1 MKISAEQIKLWITEG
16 EHISME
22 FKRSRKSLSRS
33 AFETICAMLNR
44 AGGHILLGVEDD
56 GTIEGIED
64 AKGQQATLI
73 KDMNNE
79 QLIRPA
85 IFMHNEIVTVDGKD
99 VICITVPE
107 SRHIHSYKGN
117 IWDRNGEGDF
127 FVKSDDAIAMMA
139 LRKQDGSSENRV
151 YPQLRFEDFDQATFA
166 YMRKEIERRNPHH
179 SWLSMTDDE
188 ILRSRRMYLRDR
200 DGNEGYTMAAAL
212 LFGGPMALGIAG
224 RNCVSDLLYRTKPD
238 MTLYDDRLKLDCNIL
253 QAYSQIFQFCEKH
266 LDEKPYIGNDGQRI
280 SLRNAIMREWIINFL
295 IHREYAN
302 PSVARLV
309 ITPQCIM
316 SENANRPRYNSHVT
330 VEQLLP
336 FPKNPTIASVFREM
350 GWIEEVGAGAATF
363 KNYCPLFYAGHLPE
377 IEDGDDF
384 RCTLRLYKEGSD
396 QESDHVSD
404 QDGPVNEP
412 LNGQSNQDD
421 PLNGPL
427 NSQSNQDDPVN
438 GPLNGKSNQGD
449 GINDGIN
456 ATLSEEEKMM
466 LDCIMNNP
474 NITFD
479 ELIVELSKS
488 RSTIK
493 RIINRLR
500 ETGIISRDGSKKT
513 GTWVVSPKYNRP
525 KK

>member
-16 EHISME
+16 EYISME

-33 AFETICAMLNR
+33 AFDSICAMLNR

-56 GTIEGIED
+56 GTIEGVED

-85 IFMHNEIVTVDGKD
+85 IFMHNEIVSVDGKD

-107 SRHIHSYKGN
+107 SRHIHTYKGN

-127 FVKSDDAIAMMA
+127 IVKSDDAIAMMA
-139 LRKQDGSSENRV
+139 IRKQDGSSENRV
-151 YPQLRFEDFDQATFA
+151 YPQLRFEDFDPATFA

-179 SWLSMTDDE
+179 AWLSMTDDE
-188 ILRSRRMYLRDR
+188 ILRSRRMYQRDR
-200 DGNEGYTMAAAL
+200 EGNEGYTMAAAL

-238 MTLYDDRLKLDCNIL
+238 MALYDDRLKLDCNIL

-266 LDEKPYIGNDGQRI
+266 LDEKPYIGSDGQRI

-302 PSVARLV
+302 PSVARLI
-309 ITPQCIM
+309 ITPQSIT
-316 SENANRPRYNSHVT
+316 SENANRPRYNMHIT
-330 VEQLLP
+330 VDQLLP
-336 FPKNPTIASVFREM
+336 FPKNPIIASVFREM
-350 GWIEEVGAGAATF
+350 GWIEEVGAGATTF
-363 KNYCPLFYAGHLPE
+363 KNYCPLFYAGLMPE

-384 RCTLRLYKEGSD
+384 RCTLKLYKEGSN
-396 QESDHVSD
+396 

-412 LNGQSNQDD
+412 VNSTSNQE
-421 PLNGPL
+421 G
-427 NSQSNQDDPVN
+427 
-438 GPLNGKSNQGD
+438 NQGD
-449 GINDGIN
+449 YVNDGIN
-456 ATLSEEEKMM
+456 STSVQESVQESAQESAQESVQELNEKQKTVLAFCATPKSATEILEHLGLSIHSKNKQTYISTLINAGLLSMTIPEV
-466 LDCIMNNP
+466 P
-474 NITFD
+474 NDRRQKYLT
-479 ELIVELSKS
+479 V
-488 RSTIK
+488 
-493 RIINRLR
+493 
-500 ETGIISRDGSKKT
+500 KK
-513 GTWVVSPKYNRP
+513 
-525 KK
+525 